1 MQIYKYANRNHSSG
15 FTLIELLVVISIIGV
30 LIGLSVFGLQGA
42 RQASRDSKRKA
53 DLESLRSG
61 VEIYK
66 SDCNAYPV
74 SSGGDPSV
82 VLATSGTSLK
92 GSGTPTS
99 CAVANTYI
107 AQIPQDPIYPNKNYR
122 YASNGV
128 TYEICASL
136 EQDNSAP
143 AVTCGESS
151 NCGSGACNYKVV
163 NP

>member
-1 MQIYKYANRNHSSG
+1 MENGKWNIQRA
-15 FTLIELLVVISIIGV
+15 FTLVELLVVISIIGV

-61 VEIYK
+61 IEIYK

-74 SSGGDPSV
+74 SAGGAPSV
-82 VLATSGTSLK
+82 VLATSGTSLA

-99 CAVANTYI
+99 CAVTNIYI
-107 AQIPQDPIYPNKNYR
+107 AQIPQDPIYPNKTYL
-122 YASNGV
+122 YASDGI
-128 TYEICASL
+128 TYELCTSL
-136 EQDNSAP
+136 EQDTSSP
-143 AVTCGESS
+143 AVTCGGSS
-151 NCGSGACNYKVV
+151 ACGGGTCNYKVV

>member
-1 MQIYKYANRNHSSG
+1 MSALKKG

-42 RQASRDSKRKA
+42 RQVSRDSKRRI
-53 DLESLRSG
+53 DLESIKSG
-61 VEIYK
+61 IEIYK
-66 SDCNAYPV
+66 SDCNSYPV
-74 SSGGDPSV
+74 SAGGDPST
-82 VLATSGTSLK
+82 VLATSGTTLA

-99 CAVANTYI
+99 CASTNTYI
-107 AQIPQDPIYPNKNYR
+107 AQIPQDPTFPNKNYR
-122 YASNGV
+122 YASDGV

-143 AVTCGESS
+143 SVSCGGST
-151 NCGSGACNYKVV
+151 NCGGNTCNYKIV